1 MAFDALQL
9 QRIVKQMGKNWENME
24 QQNGLLIILE

>member
-24 QQNGLLIILE
+24 QQNALLIILE